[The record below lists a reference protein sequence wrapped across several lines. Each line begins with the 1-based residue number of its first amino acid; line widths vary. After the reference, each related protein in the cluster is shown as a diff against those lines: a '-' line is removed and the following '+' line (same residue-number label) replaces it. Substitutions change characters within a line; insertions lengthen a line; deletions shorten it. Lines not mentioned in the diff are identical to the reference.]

1 MSQILSLRIPDQMA
15 ERLDRFA
22 RRLGNGMTRTKA
34 GVMLLEESLREAE
47 FAFVEYR
54 DSPIGRQPYMKGSG
68 LAIWEVIMIARH
80 YDLDAERMTQD
91 YPYPVEN
98 IKAAIHFYEA
108 YQDEID
114 QAIED
119 NHIGYEAM
127 KRLLPNLQLFEIP
140 KEVLNEEPKPDAL
153 FWTKISRQR
162 SQSRSLRSDRI
173 FR

>member
-1 MSQILSLRIPDQMA
+1 MSVSQILSLRISEQMV

-34 GVMLLEESLREAE
+34 GVMLLEESLRKAE
-47 FAFVEYR
+47 FSFVEFR

-68 LAIWEVIMIARH
+68 LAIWEVIMIAKQRGMS
-80 YDLDAERMTQD
+80 AERVAQD

-98 IKAAIHFYEA
+98 IKAAIHYYEA

-119 NHIGYEAM
+119 NHIGFEAM
-127 KRLLPNLQLFEIP
+127 KRLLPNVRQFQIP
-140 KEVLNEEPKPDAL
+140 KEAINGEANP
-153 FWTKISRQR
+153 
-162 SQSRSLRSDRI
+162 
-173 FR
+173 

>member
-1 MSQILSLRIPDQMA
+1 MSQILSLRLPEQMI

-47 FAFVEYR
+47 FAGIEYR

-68 LAIWEVIMIARH
+68 LAIWEVIMIARPREMN
-80 YDLDAERMTQD
+80 AERIAQD

-98 IKAAIHFYEA
+98 IQAAINFYEA
-108 YQDEID
+108 YRDEID

-127 KRLLPNLQLFEIP
+127 KRLLPNVRLFEVP
-140 KEVLNEEPKPDAL
+140 EEVHHGEANP
-153 FWTKISRQR
+153 
-162 SQSRSLRSDRI
+162 
-173 FR
+173 